1 MKIFQKLKKLKKIK
15 KLPTVEKTDSVNADV
30 VNNDSE
36 NTKPFKL
43 GRQILLE
50 YMDKKNEK

>member
-1 MKIFQKLKKLKKIK
+1 MKIFQKLKRLKK
-15 KLPTVEKTDSVNADV
+15 LTTVEKTDSVNADV

-43 GRQILLE
+43 GRQIPLE
-50 YMDKKNEK
+50 YMDKKNGK

>member
-1 MKIFQKLKKLKKIK
+1 MKIFQKFKKLKKIK
-15 KLPTVEKTDSVNADV
+15 KLPTVEKADSVNDDV

-50 YMDKKNEK
+50 YMDNKDGK

>member
-15 KLPTVEKTDSVNADV
+15 KLHAVEKIDPVDADIA
-30 VNNDSE
+30 NNDSE

-43 GRQILLE
+43 DRQILVD
-50 YMDKKNEK
+50 YMDKNNQK

>member
-1 MKIFQKLKKLKKIK
+1 MKIFQKLKNLKKIK
-15 KLPTVEKTDSVNADV
+15 KQVTVEKTDPVNV

-43 GRQILLE
+43 DRQILLE

>member
-1 MKIFQKLKKLKKIK
+1 MKIFQKLKKLKRVK
-15 KLPTVEKTDSVNADV
+15 KVPTVEKTDSVNDNV

-43 GRQILLE
+43 DRQMLLE

>member
-15 KLPTVEKTDSVNADV
+15 KLHAVEKIDPVDADV
-30 VNNDSE
+30 ANNDSE

-43 GRQILLE
+43 DRQILVD
-50 YMDKKNEK
+50 YMDKNNQK

>member
-1 MKIFQKLKKLKKIK
+1 MKIFQKLKNLKKLKK
-15 KLPTVEKTDSVNADV
+15 LAAVEKTDSVNVDV

>member
-1 MKIFQKLKKLKKIK
+1 MKIFQKFKNIK
-15 KLPTVEKTDSVNADV
+15 KLPIVEKTSVNDDV

>member
-30 VNNDSE
+30 ENNDCE

-43 GRQILLE
+43 NRQILLE